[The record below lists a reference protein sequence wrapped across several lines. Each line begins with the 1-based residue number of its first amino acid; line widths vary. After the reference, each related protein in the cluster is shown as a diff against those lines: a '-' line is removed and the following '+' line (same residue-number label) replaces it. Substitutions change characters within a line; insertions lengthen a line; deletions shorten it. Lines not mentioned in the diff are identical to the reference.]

1 MKSKAAIGNH
11 PIHPMIV
18 PIPIG
23 AFTLA
28 LLGDIL
34 HTLGPE
40 DPFWYGFSY
49 ACIGIGVLFALFAA
63 AVGAVDY
70 FGVRMSSKAFRI
82 ATVHALLNL
91 GVVVLYGISF
101 LLRRHEAALTEGR
114 WPFAMGLALL
124 GFGLLGVSGWL
135 GGKLAYEH
143 RVGVIETSESS
154 PADTRKASAAS

>member
-1 MKSKAAIGNH
+1 MRSRAAIGNH

-34 HTLGPE
+34 HTVSPE
-40 DPFWYGFSY
+40 DPFWYEFSY
-49 ACIGIGVLFALFAA
+49 ACIGVGVLFALFAA
-63 AVGAVDY
+63 VAGAIDY
-70 FGVRMSSKAFRI
+70 FGVRMSAKAFRI

-91 GVVVLYGISF
+91 TVVALYGVSL
-101 LLRRHEAALTEGR
+101 LLRRNDAAMGEDRWPYAFGLAAL
-114 WPFAMGLALL
+114 
-124 GFGLLGVSGWL
+124 GFVLLGVSGWL

-143 RVGVIETSESS
+143 RVGVIEAPES
-154 PADTRKASAAS
+154 PQDARTARAAS

>member
-11 PIHPMIV
+11 PIHPMLV

-23 AFTLA
+23 AFALA

-34 HTLGPE
+34 HTVSPE

-49 ACIGIGVLFALFAA
+49 ACTGVGVLFALFAA
-63 AVGAVDY
+63 AAGAVDY
-70 FGVRMSSKAFRI
+70 FGLRMSSKAFRT
-82 ATVHALLNL
+82 ATLHALLNL
-91 GVVVLYGISF
+91 AVVVLYGTSF
-101 LLRRHEAALTEGR
+101 LLRRNEAAMTEDR
-114 WPFAMGLALL
+114 WPVAMGLAVL

-143 RVGVIETSESS
+143 RVGVIE
-154 PADTRKASAAS
+154 PADSSAADARKARAAS